1 MKKFI
6 LSLTAALCL
15 TVMPSAASEAD
26 GASGDA
32 VVLRLPSLELFSLD
46 MPAAQALDRNAL
58 INNFLLQK
66 SKFFSDS
73 DMIQIRQSLADLD
86 ETTLLAVNT
95 QKYQDPD
102 TMIIIS
108 LFVGGLGVDRFML
121 GDTGLGIAKLL
132 TCGGFGIWWL
142 IDLFTIQDL
151 TKEKNFAAFE
161 KAVSD
166 SQYLMPYSSLTM

>member
-1 MKKFI
+1 MKKFL
-6 LSLTAALCL
+6 LSLTAVLCL
-15 TVMPSAASEAD
+15 AVLTSAAAED
-26 GASGDA
+26 NGASGNA
-32 VVLRLPSLELFSLD
+32 TTLKLPSLELFTTG
-46 MPAAQALDRNAL
+46 MPMAQTLDRNAL

-66 SKFFSDS
+66 SKYFSDS
-73 DMIQIRQSLADLD
+73 DMLRIRQSLADID

-102 TMIIIS
+102 TMILIS

-161 KAVSD
+161 EAVNNA
-166 SQYLMPYSSLTM
+166 QYLMPYSSLTM